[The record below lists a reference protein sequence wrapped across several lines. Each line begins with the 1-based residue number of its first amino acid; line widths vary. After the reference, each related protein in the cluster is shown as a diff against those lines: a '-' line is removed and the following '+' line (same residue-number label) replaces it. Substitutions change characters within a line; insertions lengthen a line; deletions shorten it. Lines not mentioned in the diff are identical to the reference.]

1 MNKIL
6 FFKLA
11 DVIEQ
16 NVVKEEGE
24 LYYSKFVYMEVWH
37 FWC

>member
-16 NVVKEEGE
+16 NVVKEGE
-24 LYYSKFVYMEVWH
+24 LSYSKFVYTEVWH